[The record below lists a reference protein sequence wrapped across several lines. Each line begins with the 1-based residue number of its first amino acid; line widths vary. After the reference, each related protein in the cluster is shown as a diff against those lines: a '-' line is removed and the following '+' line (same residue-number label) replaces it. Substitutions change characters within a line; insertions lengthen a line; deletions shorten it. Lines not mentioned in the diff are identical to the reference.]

1 MAALEKTVFYL
12 YIVYSVKKSK
22 NFILA
27 TKTGIKFINF
37 MACFKKNLGKS
48 RVFGIFRIMLIV
60 KFEQIMLFW
69 EGENC
74 KNQGIL

>member
-1 MAALEKTVFYL
+1 M
-12 YIVYSVKKSK
+12 
-22 NFILA
+22 
-27 TKTGIKFINF
+27 
-37 MACFKKNLGKS
+37 
-48 RVFGIFRIMLIV
+48 VFGIFWIMPIV